1 MFFVETIIVSY
12 FKYTMI
18 VGKKQGNKK
27 TPNFWKMGA
36 YDWNRHRNEPVFN
49 KLLCSYSLAYI
60 R

>member
-1 MFFVETIIVSY
+1 
-12 FKYTMI
+12 MI

-49 KLLCSYSLAYI
+49 GLLCSHSLAYI